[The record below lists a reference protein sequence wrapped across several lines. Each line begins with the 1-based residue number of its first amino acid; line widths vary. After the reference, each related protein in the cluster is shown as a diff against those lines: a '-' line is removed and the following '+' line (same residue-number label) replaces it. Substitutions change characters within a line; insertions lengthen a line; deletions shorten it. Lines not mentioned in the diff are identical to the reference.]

1 MILSLNMKMARI
13 IWENIN
19 ACLPKKIIQSKLEKN
34 KKKKKR
40 LKNPFT
46 FCNNN
51 IKTFILLIRKG
62 VHNCEWE
69 KFNET
74 SLLGKEE
81 FKRYRYGRY
90 HRWRL
95 HACKKSLLRLWNKTI
110 RRYHGLYFKSDAY
123 FFADVFENLKKMC
136 LESSHLDSAKFCQ
149 LQD

>member
-1 MILSLNMKMARI
+1 MLVFQ
-13 IWENIN
+13 
-19 ACLPKKIIQSKLEKN
+19 KKLFNQSWKRT
-34 KKKKKR
+34 KKKKK
-40 LKNPFT
+40 KIFNNPFT

-51 IKTFILLIRKG
+51 IKTFILLIREG

-69 KFNET
+69 KSNET

-110 RRYHGLYFKSDAY
+110 RRYHGFYFKSDAY

-136 LESSHLDSAKFCQ
+136 LESSHLDSAKFFQ